1 MNLKQMR
8 KESGLKAY
16 KVAEM
21 LGISRTQLY
30 NLENGNYKINQEKIV
45 KFSEMYKK
53 SRDEIISSIGVQFD
67 ERK

>member
-16 KVAEM
+16 KVAEI

-30 NLENGNYKINQEKIV
+30 NLENGNYKVSSDKIV
-45 KFSEMYKK
+45 KFSETYNKT
-53 SRDEIISSIGVQFD
+53 RNEIIQAIGGD
-67 ERK
+67 LNE